1 MKLRDLWNFFTL
13 ENFVENI
20 FWSNHL
26 AALFLVL
33 KVIFSK
39 KAKFT
44 AYFAIPTH
52 LFG

>member
-39 KAKFT
+39 KAKF
-44 AYFAIPTH
+44 ASYFAMLTH